1 MTNKQSYI
9 INSTIKTNIRTN
21 RICREKLV
29 NEERVNNMDDDRYM
43 ISTYDST
50 QNLTKFYKTRYSNL
64 FIITDDMKSIS
75 DFFKIIS

>member
-21 RICREKLV
+21 CICREKKLV
-29 NEERVNNMDDDRYM
+29 NQERFNNMDDDRYM

-50 QNLTKFYKTRYSNL
+50 QNLTKFYKTRYSN
-64 FIITDDMKSIS
+64 
-75 DFFKIIS
+75 FFNIANYYRI